1 MSMVHAPARAT
12 VPALFRLLVRH
23 WPLTWAMARREVSD
37 RYAGQVLGAVWA
49 VGHPLLLMA
58 VYLFVFAFV
67 FKVRL
72 GDSGLPLD
80 YSVYLLAG
88 FIPWLAFQ
96 DCMNRGATVVTGNA
110 NLVKQ
115 VVFPLEVLPAKSVLA
130 TLLPQ
135 VVCTTVL
142 IVYTLASHH
151 ALPWTYVLLPAL
163 FAVQVAGMLGVSMAL
178 SSVGV
183 YLRDVKD
190 VVQVFGVVGVY
201 LLPIFYLPDMVPPL
215 FRPLLYLNPFSYL
228 VWCYQ
233 DVCYFGRLEHPWAWP
248 VCVALCLGA
257 LAGGHRLFQKL
268 KPYFGNVL

>member
-12 VPALFRLLVRH
+12 VPGLFRLLICH

-37 RYAGQVLGAVWA
+37 RYAGQLLGAVWA

-72 GDSGLPLD
+72 GGAGMPLD
-80 YSVYLLAG
+80 YSTYLLAG

-96 DCMNRGATVVTGNA
+96 DAMNRGATVVTGNA

-135 VVCTTVL
+135 VICTTVL
-142 IVYTLASHH
+142 VAYTLVTHR
-151 ALPWTYVLLPAL
+151 ALPWTYALLPAL
-163 FAVQVAGMLGVSMAL
+163 FAVQVAGMIGISMAL
-178 SSVGV
+178 SSLGV

-190 VVQVFGVVGVY
+190 VVQVFGVIGVY
-201 LLPIFYLPDMVPPL
+201 LLPIFYLPDMVPAL

-233 DVCYFGRLEHPWAWP
+233 DVCYFGRFAHPWAWP
-248 VCVALCLGA
+248 VCAALCLGA
-257 LAGGHRLFQKL
+257 LVGGHRLFQKL